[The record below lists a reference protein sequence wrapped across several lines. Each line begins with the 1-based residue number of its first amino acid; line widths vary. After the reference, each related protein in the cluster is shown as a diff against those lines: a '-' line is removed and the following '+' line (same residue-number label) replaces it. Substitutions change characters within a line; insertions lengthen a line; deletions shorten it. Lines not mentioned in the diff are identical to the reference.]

1 MPDNRILNVVDEDD
15 TVIGEATREEIHTKG
30 LLHREMH
37 VWLYN
42 KNGEVFFQ
50 MRAKDK
56 DTFPGLLD
64 ASIGGHVEI
73 GDSYEKTA
81 IKEAEEEAGLIIDPY
96 DLKFITTIRHAAHDE
111 ITGKNNNVI
120 RKIYAYE
127 FNGPPDDLRI
137 EQGKATGFEAVNI
150 DSLFT
155 MSAEE
160 KKRFIP
166 NIFEDINLDIFRK
179 IKELLAKEGAHS

>member
-1 MPDNRILNVVDEDD
+1 MPDNRILNVVDENDS
-15 TVIGEATREEIHTKG
+15 VVGEATREEIHAKG

-64 ASIGGHVEI
+64 ASVGGHVEI

-81 IKEAEEEAGLIIDPY
+81 VKETEEEAGLDIDPR
-96 DLKFITTIRHAAHDE
+96 DLKFITTIRHTAHDE
-111 ITGKNNNVI
+111 ITGKINNVI
-120 RKIYAYE
+120 RKVYAYE
-127 FNGPPDDLRI
+127 FNGVPDDLRI
-137 EQGKATGFEAVNI
+137 EKGKATGFERVKI

-155 MSAEE
+155 MDAEE
-160 KKRFIP
+160 RAWFIP
-166 NIFEDINLDIFRK
+166 NIFEEMNLDIFRK
-179 IKELLAKEGAHS
+179 IKALGAEGSHN